1 MYNIDVYFFKSVQY
15 RCILFSTIIDRTLRD
30 VMNNDLLFGGKI
42 VILGDDSRQL
52 SLVLPRGIRSKLVN
66 LSMKNNFC
74 GIIFINLN

>member
-1 MYNIDVYFFKSVQY
+1 
-15 RCILFSTIIDRTLRD
+15 
-30 VMNNDLLFGGKI
+30 MNNDLLFGGKI